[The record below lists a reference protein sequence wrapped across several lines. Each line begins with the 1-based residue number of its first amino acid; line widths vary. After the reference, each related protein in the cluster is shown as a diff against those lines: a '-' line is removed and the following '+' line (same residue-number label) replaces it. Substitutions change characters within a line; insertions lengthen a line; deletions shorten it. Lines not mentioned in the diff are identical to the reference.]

1 MNINKQETLKEST
14 KKLILDEWLGDDKT
28 PNLVKWGIEIGFE
41 KGVKWKEEQN
51 KNRYSEE
58 EVREAFKIGHRC
70 ARQGSYND
78 ITEQEDFTEWFEQ
91 FKKSNYGFQ
100 NGISKVGLQQR

>member
-1 MNINKQETLKEST
+1 MKQTLEEAMESY
-14 KKLILDEWLGDDKT
+14 LDSPT
-28 PNLVKWGIEIGFE
+28 PHSYKRAVKFGA
-41 KGVKWKEEQN
+41 KWQQE
-51 KNRYSEE
+51 RSYSEE

-91 FKKSNYGFQ
+91 FKKSNYGF
-100 NGISKVGLQQR
+100 